1 MKEVNKMSS
10 DKEEVVFQCS
20 DDECGTELTVTKLPK
35 GGMAAAE
42 KIQAS
47 CCCGEEM
54 IKCDREDLAMSIVRA
69 FV

>member
-20 DDECGTELTVTKLPK
+20 DTECGCEITVTNPPM
-35 GGMAAAE
+35 GGMASAE
-42 KIQAS
+42 KIQARCS
-47 CCCGEEM
+47 CGVEM
-54 IKCDREDLAMSIVRA
+54 IKRDREDLAMSIVRA